1 MMLDLFITKFE
12 ATNTMKQLLAMALVC
27 AVAPAMAVKFND
39 VSGDV
44 NAPMTTYGN
53 PNVDILGLEI
63 VTDLDTNNNNE
74 PRVTFTFTTVGPD
87 MQNPNWIK
95 LVMAIHGP
103 DTGSGYNTGLSTGW
117 PRLFNIA
124 GGSNRWIGG
133 WVDGAFGGFEARIWN
148 GTDFGG
154 GTPAGATWLGT
165 PGMISMITG
174 NTATYQVYLS
184 TLGLQLGDTIHF
196 EATTTGGDDDDGA
209 WDPISMYQNQITAPD
224 QQITTAGDLMYT
236 FSTNTSSQTIS
247 GNLQLNDV
255 VMTNSRQIRYAVMV
269 GTSAITTGSVLA
281 TTASAGFSIDVP
293 STASGAA
300 TIVFDGSSFLKNS
313 VPVNLTGA
321 NQAITGNVVMV
332 NGDVDTSGEV
342 DAADIDQT
350 IADFGQMWP
359 GGTGNPNSDV
369 DASGEVD
376 AADIDVVIANFGAGD
391 L

>member
-1 MMLDLFITKFE
+1 
-12 ATNTMKQLLAMALVC
+12 MKQLLAMALVC

-165 PGMISMITG
+165 PGMISMISG

-184 TLGLQLGDTIHF
+184 TLGLQLGARRLNWQHKTDIFLRPNCRTPCQCCA
-196 EATTTGGDDDDGA
+196 ENDDDHSRNDRQDRREA
-209 WDPISMYQNQITAPD
+209 IQEAHTVEETA
-224 QQITTAGDLMYT
+224 
-236 FSTNTSSQTIS
+236 
-247 GNLQLNDV
+247 
-255 VMTNSRQIRYAVMV
+255 AV
-269 GTSAITTGSVLA
+269 
-281 TTASAGFSIDVP
+281 DH
-293 STASGAA
+293 
-300 TIVFDGSSFLKNS
+300 
-313 VPVNLTGA
+313 
-321 NQAITGNVVMV
+321 
-332 NGDVDTSGEV
+332 E
-342 DAADIDQT
+342 
-350 IADFGQMWP
+350 
-359 GGTGNPNSDV
+359 
-369 DASGEVD
+369 
-376 AADIDVVIANFGAGD
+376 
-391 L
+391 